1 MPDDENQRR
10 SWLRFIGRLTWV
22 GCCVLMLTAITLI
35 GSQYLSNRRLMIMTK
50 QTNLS
55 EQNPAITWQRRWFI
69 SLERLVG
76 VDTEIALFFRPTE
89 LLVQERDTTDAKV
102 VEVLQASSGLQSIA
116 IHNREL
122 PQGAL
127 QVIADRHDPQ
137 TFQFRLPVI
146 SHEDATCLARM
157 KSLKFVS
164 FGQFERHSR
173 ENDWS
178 WLRHLP
184 ALETLNVTLW
194 GASQADVVALSQ
206 SPAAH
211 DISLTGDG
219 VTDENLIQF
228 GQATQLQSLDV
239 EGPEVRLHFA
249 DGKQLPQSLT
259 ELELQW
265 TGIDDQSQAAIAKLP
280 RLRRVSIYGGKI
292 TDVAFVAQLPGLQQL
307 WLSSLPDL
315 TDEGLKSL
323 SQNQSLTEIHV
334 DRCGTTPSALIHLNA
349 IPNWTEIRF
358 EGVNF
363 RRPVGGAKLA
373 ITLENVAEIMARQSE
388 FEKMQNGVF
397 NGPFIPL
404 LPE

>member
-10 SWLRFIGRLTWV
+10 SWLRFFGRLTWV
-22 GCCVLMLTAITLI
+22 GCCVLMLTLITLI
-35 GSQYLSNRRLMIMTK
+35 GSQYLSNRRLMK
-50 QTNLS
+50 LTNLS
-55 EQNPAITWQRRWFI
+55 EQNPVITWQRRWSI

-76 VDTEIALFFRPTE
+76 VDTEMALFFRPTE
-89 LLVQERDTTDAKV
+89 VLVQERDTTDAKI
-102 VEVLQASSGLQSIA
+102 VEVLQASSGLQSIT
-116 IHNREL
+116 IHNRDL

-127 QVIADRHDPQ
+127 QVIADRHNPQ
-137 TFQFRLPVI
+137 TFHFRLPVI
-146 SHEDATCLARM
+146 SHEDAACLSRM
-157 KSLKFVS
+157 KRLKFVS

-178 WLRHLP
+178 WLKHLP

-249 DGKQLPQSLT
+249 DGQQLPQSLA

-292 TDVAFVAQLPGLQQL
+292 TDVAFVAQLPALQQL
-307 WLSSLPDL
+307 WLSSLPNL
-315 TDEGLKSL
+315 TDEGLRSL
-323 SQNQSLTEIHV
+323 IQSTSLTEIHV

-358 EGVNF
+358 DGVSF
-363 RRPVGGAKLA
+363 RRQVDGAKLA
-373 ITLENVAEIMARQSE
+373 ATPENVAEFIARQRE
-388 FEKMQNGVF
+388 LEKMQNNVF
-397 NGPFIPL
+397 NGPSVPR